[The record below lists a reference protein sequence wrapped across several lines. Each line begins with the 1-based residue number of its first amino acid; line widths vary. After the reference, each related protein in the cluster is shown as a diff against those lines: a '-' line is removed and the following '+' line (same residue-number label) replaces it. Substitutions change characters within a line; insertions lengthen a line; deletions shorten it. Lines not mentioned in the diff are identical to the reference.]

1 MLARNR
7 TYFARWIRF
16 LPLLAVLTAALVACG
31 GDDDGGATA
40 TPTETAAI
48 AQTPTPTPEPTEVP
62 AFPMTITDSLGRTV
76 TISEKPER
84 VVAVSTSA
92 VETLFALGVTPV
104 GRPET
109 ATYPPEAQQVEAFG
123 TSYQPNLERIAAM
136 RPDLI
141 IADAVIQ
148 AQLVPSLE
156 GVGAPVVAINFSGV
170 ERVIESLR
178 TVGRLVGVPE
188 KGEEL
193 AAQIEERIASAT
205 RNLPAQRPT
214 VVAIIA
220 AGPEQYFAAKPSSY
234 IGTII
239 EALGAK
245 NIVSE
250 DEPVGRVAGYTN
262 LSQERLVQANP
273 DAIIFINPV
282 PGAPPLSQTLR
293 NNSAW
298 ANLKAFQEGRIFDAD
313 PAIYVQSP
321 GPRVVLAIDELA
333 KLFYPSAR

>member
-1 MLARNR
+1 MHRLL
-7 TYFARWIRF
+7 RF
-16 LPLLAVLTAALVACG
+16 SSANVWLALVVVALAAAAFASCG
-31 GDDDGGATA
+31 GDDSGSSTPAATRTAASEAATA
-40 TPTETAAI
+40 EPTAAK
-48 AQTPTPTPEPTEVP
+48 
-62 AFPMTITDSLGRTV
+62 AFPLTITDSLGRSV
-76 TISEKPER
+76 TIPAR
-84 VVAVSTSA
+84 PQRIVAMSPSV

-109 ATYPPEAQQVEAFG
+109 ATYPPEAKEVEAFG

-136 RPDLI
+136 KPDLI
-141 IADAVIQ
+141 IADATIQ

-156 GVGAPVVAINFSGV
+156 ELGAPVVAIDFSGV
-170 ERVIESLR
+170 DRVIDSLR
-178 TVGRLVGVPE
+178 TIGALVGVPE

-193 AAQIEERIASAT
+193 AKQIEDRIADIT
-205 RNLPAQRPT
+205 RNLPAERPK

-239 EALGAK
+239 AALGAE

-273 DAIIFINPV
+273 DVIIFTNPV

-293 NNSAW
+293 NNPAW
-298 ANLKAFQEGRIFDAD
+298 ANLKAFQDGRVFDAD
-313 PAIYVQSP
+313 PVVYVQSA
-321 GPRVVLAIDELA
+321 GPRVVQALDELA
-333 KLFYPSAR
+333 KLFYPSSR